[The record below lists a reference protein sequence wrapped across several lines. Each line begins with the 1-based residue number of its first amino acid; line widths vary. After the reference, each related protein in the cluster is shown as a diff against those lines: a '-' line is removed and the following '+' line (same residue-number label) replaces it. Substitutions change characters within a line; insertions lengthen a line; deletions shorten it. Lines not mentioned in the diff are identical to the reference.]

1 MDNFDAI
8 CSDDCEPGS
17 SPILS
22 APAEGQV
29 AEPQLVETRKAHIA
43 GGFGRQ
49 KLLWLIR
56 NHREIID
63 EEIRRARGAH
73 SDLRERATC

>member
-1 MDNFDAI
+1 MDKFDAI
-8 CSDDCEPGS
+8 CSNGYKPGS

-29 AEPQLVETRKAHIA
+29 AEPQLVETREANVA
-43 GGFGRQ
+43 GGFGCQ

-56 NHREIID
+56 HHREIVD

-73 SDLRERATC
+73 SDL